1 VTVQSTGTRIRH
13 PPACRI
19 LPKGT
24 ELPMIVETETANLN
38 PFPILYNRGADRQE
52 AYADVLL
59 MNFNEAEFM
68 QYRSPVGRGPSSNT

>member
-1 VTVQSTGTRIRH
+1 
-13 PPACRI
+13 
-19 LPKGT
+19 
-24 ELPMIVETETANLN
+24 MIVETETANLN